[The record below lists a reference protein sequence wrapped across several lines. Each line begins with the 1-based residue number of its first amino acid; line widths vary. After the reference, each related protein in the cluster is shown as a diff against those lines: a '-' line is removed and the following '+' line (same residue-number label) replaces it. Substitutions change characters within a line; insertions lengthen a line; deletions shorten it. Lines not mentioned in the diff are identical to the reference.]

1 MIGAGTLSQRLRT
14 TPPTF
19 NDLTFADGVLS
30 CQVRRLDGVPA
41 EALGRYR

>member
-1 MIGAGTLSQRLRT
+1 LSQRLRT

-19 NDLTFADGVLS
+19 NDLTLVGGRLT
-30 CQVRRLDGVPA
+30 CRVRKLDGVAA